1 MMAEVKRVIALGF
14 FDGVHLGHQAL
25 MKKTVE
31 RAKELGIH
39 PSVISFDA
47 HPDTLVHGTDVP
59 LLGSVADRKDL
70 ISRIGGI
77 DDIIMIH
84 FDRRFMQTPW
94 EAFIRTVKDELGAA
108 HLVMG
113 KDFSC
118 GYKGE
123 GTAKRIEVWCSENGI
138 GCDIVDE
145 VIIDNIIVSST
156 YIRKLVSE
164 GDMERAA
171 LFLGHP
177 HTLTD
182 TVGYG
187 YKIGRSIGAP
197 TINTRIP
204 DGVIVPRHGVY
215 ATRVWLPDGVKP
227 AVTNVG
233 IRPTFGNGSD
243 LTVESNILDFNGNLY
258 GSQVRLEFLRFL
270 RDERRFPSAKA
281 LSEQISRDIEAT
293 RTYFLKHSDDRL
305 GGRVL

>member
-1 MMAEVKRVIALGF
+1 MDEVKRVIALGF

-25 MKKTVE
+25 MRRTVE
-31 RAKELGIH
+31 RAAEYGVR
-39 PSVISFDA
+39 PSVISFDT
-47 HPDTLVHGTDVP
+47 HPDIFVRGVDVP
-59 LLGSVADRKDL
+59 LLGSVADRRDL

-94 EAFIRTVKDELGAA
+94 EEFAASVKNDMGAV

-113 KDFSC
+113 RDFCC
-118 GYKGE
+118 GWRGE
-123 GTAKRIEVWCSENGI
+123 GTSVRLAAWCAENGL

-145 VIIDNIIVSST
+145 VRIDGVIVSST
-156 YIRKLVSE
+156 YIRGLVAE

-171 LFLGHP
+171 RYLGHP

-204 DGVIVPRHGVY
+204 EGVVVPRHGVY
-215 ATRVWLPDGVKP
+215 ATRVWLPEGMKP

-233 IRPTFGNGSD
+233 VRPTFNND
-243 LTVESNILDFNGNLY
+243 DRLTVESNILDFSGHLY
-258 GSQVRLEFLRFL
+258 GSQVRLEFLCFL
-270 RDERRFPSAKA
+270 REERRFPSPTA
-281 LSEQISRDIEAT
+281 LGEQIRKDIETT
-293 RTYFLKHSDDRL
+293 RAYFAAHDA
-305 GGRVL
+305 